1 MGWHEVTNPLQSSD
15 VRDVP
20 LNGAPGGRDGMAVAA
35 DRPLR
40 AYPFRQP
47 FNWWLKRRGYLL
59 YMIRELTSVP
69 IAVWWLL
76 FLFELAR
83 LRDGSGG
90 YRPLEGWFV
99 AVSVVCL
106 VAAVWHSY
114 TFLNLA
120 GLIMRVP
127 LGDRTVQPRVIVSAA
142 FGGFAL
148 ITVVVAGLIV
158 WGGA

>member
-1 MGWHEVTNPLQSSD
+1 VTNPLQSSD

-20 LNGAPGGRDGMAVAA
+20 LNGRPADRDGIAAGA

-47 FNWWLKRRGYLL
+47 FNWWLKRRGYFL

-76 FLFELAR
+76 FLVELAR

>member
-1 MGWHEVTNPLQSSD
+1 MTNPLQSSD

-20 LNGAPGGRDGMAVAA
+20 LQGTPAGRDGIAVAA

-40 AYPFRQP
+40 SYPFRQP
-47 FNWWLKRRGYLL
+47 FNWWLKRRGYVL

-106 VAAVWHSY
+106 AAAVWHSY

-158 WGGA
+158 WGGV